1 MIVHKQTPIR
11 RLILT
16 IGIVISTMAATSSAS
31 LVKAANINFI
41 SSDVITIEGSIELGD
56 CAPGM
61 KSVLLNSTGG
71 LDGQGEC
78 ISRSIAALSL
88 KTVVRQR
95 CNSICFLLFAAGI
108 ERSAALVGVHR
119 PYNVKTH
126 EEGSDP
132 QFLRVILEYADRYR
146 VPQAIKE
153 KLSGTSSRN
162 IYYLTKTDLD
172 SMNVNGCC

>member
-1 MIVHKQTPIR
+1 
-11 RLILT
+11 
-16 IGIVISTMAATSSAS
+16 MAATSSAS

-56 CAPGM
+56 CARWTAAIRPGM

-108 ERSAALVGVHR
+108 ERSACQGALVGVHR

-153 KLSGTSSRN
+153 KLSSTSSRN

-172 SMNVNGCC
+172 SMNVKDCG